1 MKKRLISLI
10 TAVTVIFTS
19 ALWGCDDKNK
29 KKETSETEENAVTE
43 EIIFRECSTAD
54 AQKISV
60 PVTINRDDS
69 PVELKEAELPD
80 FMSLMPE
87 EFSYLTQFGEDYPE
101 PEAEVVKVLYTG
113 GAFYIQVKYSNVGK
127 TSEYSE
133 YFDEYYLEHAVFS
146 LEPET
151 AKTELIYKG
160 GTEEKADI
168 SGNFSRHEE
177 FDITAAGGKLY
188 ISYEETTGDNDENCR
203 SVLLEYNPQDG
214 SYKEIF
220 NEPTESWRLTLHSSE
235 NNLLMCHM
243 DADENYNTRYTYKN
257 YDCETG
263 QWETIEQVIPS
274 ASDHISYTYTDGGL
288 VKTVYDDENN
298 AILEIER
305 EGYYRITLDEKT
317 GKVGTNFHSTEEGIM
332 WAEYKSVYYTS
343 NDYIFNKYDVE
354 ENMIYTVD
362 VSELGLSSTLFY
374 KSGDAVV
381 LTSNSLIHYFIPE
394 LGLVYPLVDIGQYS
408 GFCLNDGVF
417 SFVGY
422 KEASYEADWETGV
435 PKTDGPMYLFWFEN
449 NA

>member
-29 KKETSETEENAVTE
+29 QNSATEENAVTE

-87 EFSYLTQFGEDYPE
+87 EFSYLTQFGEDYSE
-101 PEAEVVKVLYTG
+101 PEAEVATVLHMG
-113 GAFYIQVKYSNVGK
+113 GVFYINVIYSCFGTTEHNIDEWYQ
-127 TSEYSE
+127 EY
-133 YFDEYYLEHAVFS
+133 AVFAFQ
-146 LEPET
+146 PESG
-151 AKTELIYKG
+151 KTELVFNGYS
-160 GTEEKADI
+160 EEKID
-168 SGNFSRHEE
+168 FSTELHR
-177 FDITAAGGKLY
+177 FNITAAGGKLY

-305 EGYYRITLDEKT
+305 EGYYCISLDEKT
-317 GKVGTNFHSTEEGIM
+317 GKLGTNFHSTEEGIM

-362 VSELGLSSTLFY
+362 VGSLGLSSTLFY

-381 LTSNSLIHYFIPE
+381 LTSNSLVHYFIPE
-394 LGLVYPLVDIGQYS
+394 LGLVYPLVDIGQYT